1 MKKNDV
7 IVNLQSVLSRL
18 IAFDS
23 DGRAVWP
30 AEDLQK
36 SLKYQ
41 LALSPYSEMARQDAP
56 ELAHSIDYEKT
67 DEELIRTFSDLLH
80 HPRPP
85 LRLLRLTK
93 DFAKQHHD
101 NSQSP
106 IPPDVSLLMYYG
118 SIVAAMIRWNQRI
131 TRLSD
136 DDLRAGLNWVIRQP
150 WVEGRLLTLF
160 QDGLRFM
167 RSSRREWR
175 S

>member
-1 MKKNDV
+1 VKKND
-7 IVNLQSVLSRL
+7 LSADWRTVLSRL

-36 SLKYQ
+36 SLTHQ
-41 LALSPYSEMARQDAP
+41 LALSPFSEMAWQIAP
-56 ELAHSIDYEKT
+56 EAAHSLDYEEA
-67 DEELIRTFSDLLH
+67 DEEPIRTFADLLH
-80 HPRPP
+80 HRRPP
-85 LRLLRLTK
+85 LGLLRLAK

-101 NSQSP
+101 NSRSP

-150 WVEGRLLTLF
+150 WVEGQLLSLF
-160 QDGLRFM
+160 QEGLRFM
-167 RSSRREWR
+167 RSPRREWR